1 MKIKSASLTD
11 IGLTAIAPAIWGST
25 YLVTTEFLPHGYPL
39 TVAML
44 RALPA
49 GLILLLIVR
58 QLPQGIW
65 WARSFVLG
73 ALNFSFFWAMLFVSA
88 YRLPGGVAA
97 TVGAIQPL
105 IVVMLARM
113 LIGTP
118 VKTQAI
124 VAGIVGMAGVSLLV
138 LTPGAALDPIGIIAG
153 LAGAVSMAF
162 GTVLT
167 RHWAPPVS
175 SLTFTAW
182 QLTAGGLLLLPVAL
196 LFEPAL
202 PVPTMANVLGMAWL
216 GLIGAA
222 FTYLLWFRGLSRLDP
237 AARSPRSASSARWSQ
252 PCSVGACSTR
262 PDAAAGDRHGR
273 RAGQRL
279 ARATGA
285 DGTASRCNRHGENR
299 QPLAALSL
307 AAANPFE
314 IGPAMSAESIAV
326 SPAAVVPP

>member
-1 MKIKSASLTD
+1 MKIKSSSLAD

-25 YLVTTEFLPHGYPL
+25 YVVTTEFLPHGYPL

-65 WARSFVLG
+65 WARSFILG
-73 ALNFSFFWAMLFVSA
+73 ALNFSFFWAMLFISA

-105 IVVMLARM
+105 IVVMLARL
-113 LIGTP
+113 LIGSP
-118 VKTQAI
+118 VRAQAI
-124 VAGIVGMAGVSLLV
+124 AAGIVGMAGVGLLV
-138 LTPGAALDPIGIIAG
+138 LTPGAALDPIGIAAG

-167 RHWAPPVS
+167 RRWAPPVS

-196 LFEPAL
+196 LLEPAL

-237 AARSPRSASSARWSQ
+237 AAVASLGFLSPLVATLLGWGVLNQNLTPLQIIGMAAVLT
-252 PCSVGACSTR
+252 SVWL
-262 PDAAAGDRHGR
+262 
-273 RAGQRL
+273 GQR
-279 ARATGA
+279 AQMAPPRRSNGP
-285 DGTASRCNRHGENR
+285 GENR
-299 QPLAALSL
+299 QPLAAFS
-307 AAANPFE
+307 AAAASPLP
-314 IGPAMSAESIAV
+314 IGPAISAESIAV
-326 SPAAVVPP
+326 RPAAVVPP